1 MSKAEQGWQTLLK
14 TMVCWFPDAVLSW
27 EPRLGVLQAV
37 LSWVPDAA
45 ITLLSSSAGSKA
57 GKITPAGSKPAKSI
71 PGKHADELTPFPVT
85 EGPIADDKRAAGG
98 PG

>member
-14 TMVCWFPDAVLSW
+14 NMVCRFPDAVLSW
-27 EPRLGVLQAV
+27 EPRLGILQAT
-37 LSWVPDAA
+37 LSWLPDAA

-57 GKITPAGSKPAKSI
+57 GKITPAGSKPAKSM
-71 PGKHADELTPFPVT
+71 PGKQADELTPFPVT
-85 EGPIADDKRAAGG
+85 EGPIADDKRVAGR